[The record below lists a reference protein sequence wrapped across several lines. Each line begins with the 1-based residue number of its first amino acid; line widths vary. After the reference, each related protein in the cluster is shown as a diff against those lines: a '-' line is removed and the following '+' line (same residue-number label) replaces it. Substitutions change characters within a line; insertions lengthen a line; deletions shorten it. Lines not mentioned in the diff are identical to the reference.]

1 MSKHRASRTADAIV
15 GTVFLILGV
24 AILLTAWQFTPP
36 GAAIAA
42 ALVGGLGIE
51 AIVSAVRS
59 KASLISRIGPLP

>member
-1 MSKHRASRTADAIV
+1 MSKRRRSRVADAIV
-15 GTVFLILGV
+15 GTVFFVLAV
-24 AILLTAWQFTPP
+24 AILSAAWQFTPL

-59 KASLISRIGPLP
+59 KESIISRIGPLP

>member
-1 MSKHRASRTADAIV
+1 MSKRRVSRTVDAIV
-15 GTVFLILGV
+15 GTVFLLVAG
-24 AILLTAWQFTPP
+24 AILLAAWQSTPL

-59 KASLISRIGPLP
+59 KGSLISRIGPLP